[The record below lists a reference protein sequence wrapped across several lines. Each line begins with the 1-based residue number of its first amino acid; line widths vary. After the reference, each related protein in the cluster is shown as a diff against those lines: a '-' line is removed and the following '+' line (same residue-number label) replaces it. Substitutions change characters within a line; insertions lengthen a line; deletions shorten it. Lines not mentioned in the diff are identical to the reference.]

1 MGYGAI
7 LKGIAKVM
15 VIADRIAELVMNLM
29 MNDMAIAETVM
40 KPMLMEPMVLKQI
53 RMVMKTL
60 DLKIL
65 LSLVPK
71 KDSLLNLPNVSF
83 SYPYV

>member
-15 VIADRIAELVMNLM
+15 VIAASAVMVMNLM